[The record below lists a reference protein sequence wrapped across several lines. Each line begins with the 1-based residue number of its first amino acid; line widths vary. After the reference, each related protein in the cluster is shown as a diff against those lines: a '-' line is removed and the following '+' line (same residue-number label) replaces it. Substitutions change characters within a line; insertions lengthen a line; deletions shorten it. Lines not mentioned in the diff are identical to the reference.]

1 MVHFYKLKQTADDFV
16 GELTSLGIA
25 GSSGSDILETVDPI
39 RSESQLPHETVNL
52 LFTFTHY
59 NKQSTIVWGSWLST
73 AIQLIHSAILGNA
86 GSPGSDI
93 METVDPIRSCLTE
106 SVRSNDLKS
115 QLPYGIVNSC
125 FARLKMRT
133 IR

>member
-52 LFTFTHY
+52 LFTMT
-59 NKQSTIVWGSWLST
+59 NENNTLM
-73 AIQLIHSAILGNA
+73 ILGGN
-86 GSPGSDI
+86 
-93 METVDPIRSCLTE
+93 
-106 SVRSNDLKS
+106 
-115 QLPYGIVNSC
+115 
-125 FARLKMRT
+125 
-133 IR
+133 